1 MASATS
7 GAARQ
12 TNECTRPAERD
23 QLSSAPVG
31 AALKVPIADE
41 DRLVEPDT
49 LGTTIKL
56 TSSASW
62 GKPARLAPTDYS
74 QPGQGASPIY
84 RVGRRDVPRDPL
96 APGFWLTDR
105 LPPAVV
111 PGWRRWRAAAE
122 SGDAAKEP

>member
-31 AALKVPIADE
+31 AALRVPITDE

-49 LGTTIKL
+49 LGITIKL
-56 TSSASW
+56 SFL

-74 QPGQGASPIY
+74 QLGQVLSPI
-84 RVGRRDVPRDPL
+84 
-96 APGFWLTDR
+96 
-105 LPPAVV
+105 
-111 PGWRRWRAAAE
+111 
-122 SGDAAKEP
+122 